1 MSICARYG
9 TVLRENGIAWF
20 SQCSPRRLTR
30 PKKQICGFSKSC
42 PLSPNERQEV
52 EIEVD
57 FHAFGMYDTK
67 QGMWV
72 VDAGAE
78 FEMLQGSKQQIWIPF
93 QSWMSSCLVLFS
105 YIEIIITNLFPVAL
119 RGVCWLVRYMG
130 NDLNFHTHIIL
141 AKTSNTDTSPN
152 GLMAG
157 HVLLKV
163 AHHGC

>member
-1 MSICARYG
+1 M
-9 TVLRENGIAWF
+9 LRENGIAWF

-78 FEMLQGSKQQIWIPF
+78 FEILVGTTALNEVAAWKLKATRKIRWI
-93 QSWMSSCLVLFS
+93 
-105 YIEIIITNLFPVAL
+105 
-119 RGVCWLVRYMG
+119 R
-130 NDLNFHTHIIL
+130 
-141 AKTSNTDTSPN
+141 
-152 GLMAG
+152 
-157 HVLLKV
+157 
-163 AHHGC
+163 